1 MIKPTV
7 DESRPP
13 RVSAIIIFLNGEEF
27 IAEAIDSIIAQTFAD
42 WELILDD
49 DGTTDDATAFA
60 KGYAARHPGRIRF
73 IEHRGQENRGKSAP
87 RNLA

>member
-7 DESRPP
+7 DESRLP
-13 RVSAIIIFLNGEEF
+13 RVSAIIIFLNGEES
-27 IAEAIDSIIAQTFAD
+27 IAEAIDSIIAQTFTD
-42 WELILDD
+42 WELILDH

-60 KGYAARHPGRIRF
+60 KGYAAKHPRRIRC
-73 IEHRGQENRGKSAP
+73 IEHRGQENRSMSAP